1 MSGRTALTLP
11 SASRDRPGVSVR
23 RMVFDSLSAAIRTT
37 VGKAHPVPIKRLVD
51 FERVTVAAGAEAD
64 VKFSIP
70 KEALSLTTADG
81 SKKLYSGSHE
91 LVFSRG
97 NGEDT
102 TVAVTV

>member
-1 MSGRTALTLP
+1 M
-11 SASRDRPGVSVR
+11 
-23 RMVFDSLSAAIRTT
+23 
-37 VGKAHPVPIKRLVD
+37 
-51 FERVTVAAGAEAD
+51 AAGGEAD

-102 TVAVTV
+102 TVAVNV